1 MNTLAV
7 ESVIN
12 GAMGTCVATI
22 DGNVENMLY
31 VKNIEVK
38 VEKNKNEIKVLGQT
52 GAKHKANGWNGTG
65 SMNVYYCT
73 SKYRDMMLEYIKKGI
88 DTYFD
93 ITIENNDPSTSIG
106 KQTIVIK
113 GVNLDSIIMAKLDI
127 DSTELDEDVDFTF
140 EDIEILDR
148 FSSVTSDNT

>member
-73 SKYRDMMLEYIKKGI
+73 SKYREMMLEYMKNGI

-93 ITIENNDPSTSIG
+93 ITIENSDPSTDIG
-106 KQTIVIK
+106 SQTVTIK

-127 DSTELDEDVDFTF
+127 DSTELDEDMDFTF
-140 EDIEILDR
+140 DDIEILGQ
-148 FSSVTSDNT
+148 FGAVVSE